1 MEGVDLRA
9 DPPGDELRVAGEAE
23 VDEPFPAGDR
33 VADER
38 LYERDVILDGIDLPD
53 DVVARQDP
61 REDPVEAGQPG
72 AQRLRFPARG
82 QDVTPRTDRSAPS
95 ALRFINSVTYREDST
110 EGTRNGRA
118 RRSRRRRGAQ

>member
-1 MEGVDLRA
+1 MNVSKPDFGMEDVDLRP

-38 LYERDVILDGIDLPD
+38 VDEGTVILDGVHLPD
-53 DVVARQDP
+53 DVVAGQDP

-72 AQRLRFPARG
+72 AQRLRFPARS
-82 QDVTPRTDRSAPS
+82 QCVTPVRIDPFLSYC
-95 ALRFINSVTYREDST
+95 V
-110 EGTRNGRA
+110 
-118 RRSRRRRGAQ
+118 